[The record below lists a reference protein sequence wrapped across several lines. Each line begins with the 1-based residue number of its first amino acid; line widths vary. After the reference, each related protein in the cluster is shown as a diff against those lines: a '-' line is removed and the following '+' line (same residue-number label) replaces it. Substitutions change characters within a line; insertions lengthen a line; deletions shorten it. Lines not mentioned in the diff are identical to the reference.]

1 MRWLVAF
8 LLALTASVSAQPAN
22 PLVPAVEAEKKPSV
36 LEKWGITYEQY
47 FLIHPSRR
55 PGGDT
60 YKYWRE
66 RKRGPYGNL
75 LERIPGGPRRPV
87 KF

>member
-1 MRWLVAF
+1 MRTLLVVF
-8 LLALTASVSAQPAN
+8 MVSAASALAQDPSA
-22 PLVPAVEAEKKPSV
+22 AEASGARPTV
-36 LEKWGITYEQY
+36 LERWNITVEQY
-47 FLIHPSRR
+47 YLIDPSRR
-55 PGGDT
+55 PGGET
-60 YKYWRE
+60 FKYWRE

>member
-1 MRWLVAF
+1 MRIIVAL
-8 LLALTASVSAQPAN
+8 LLASAAVASAQDPATA
-22 PLVPAVEAEKKPSV
+22 PADESSAKPTV
-36 LEKWGITYEQY
+36 LDRWKITAEQY
-47 FLIHPSRR
+47 YLIHPSRR
-55 PGGDT
+55 PGGEA

>member
-1 MRWLVAF
+1 MRTLLVVF
-8 LLALTASVSAQPAN
+8 MVSAASALAQDPSA
-22 PLVPAVEAEKKPSV
+22 AEASGSRPTV
-36 LEKWGITYEQY
+36 LERWNITVEQY
-47 FLIHPSRR
+47 YLIDPSRR
-55 PGGDT
+55 PGGET
-60 YKYWRE
+60 FKYWRE

>member
-8 LLALTASVSAQPAN
+8 VLAFTASVSAQPAN

-47 FLIHPSRR
+47 FLINPSRR

>member
-1 MRWLVAF
+1 MRHALLV
-8 LLALTASVSAQPAN
+8 LLALTLPASAQE
-22 PLVPAVEAEKKPSV
+22 VPVLAEEDAARKPTV
-36 LEKWGITYEQY
+36 LEKWGITFEQY
-47 FLIHPSRR
+47 LLIDPSRR

>member
-1 MRWLVAF
+1 MRWL
-8 LLALTASVSAQPAN
+8 LLILLLSVSPALAQQAEV
-22 PLVPAVEAEKKPSV
+22 LAVDEQPMQKPTV
-36 LEKWGITYEQY
+36 LEKWGITFEEYL
-47 FLIHPSRR
+47 LIDPSRR